1 MPGVITGFFTFLLA
15 AIIIYLSYIC
25 SKYLGKGL
33 VKNSSSRYMRMLD
46 QLIVGQ
52 NRTLVIV
59 QAGER
64 YLLLGVGPERIQTLA
79 ELSEE
84 DLLPLGE
91 ENEETAIDFSRLLSQ
106 IRRKKDSD
114 EE

>member
-1 MPGVITGFFTFLLA
+1 MPGVLTGIVTFLLA

-33 VKNSSSRYMRMLD
+33 ARGGSSQYMRMLD

-59 QAGER
+59 QAGGR
-64 YLLLGVGPERIQTLA
+64 YLLLGVGPDKIQTLA

-84 DLLPLGE
+84 DLLPLGGAE
-91 ENEETAIDFSRLLSQ
+91 GEPSLDFGRILSR
-106 IRRKKDSD
+106 IKRKKD

>member
-1 MPGVITGFFTFLLA
+1 MPAAITGFVTFLLA
-15 AIIIYLSYIC
+15 AVIIWLSYIC

-33 VKNSSSRYMRMLD
+33 VKNNSSRYMRMLD

-52 NRTLVIV
+52 NRSLVIV
-59 QAGER
+59 QAGEG
-64 YLLLGVGPERIQTLA
+64 YLLLGVGPDRIRTLA

-91 ENEETAIDFSRLLSQ
+91 ENGEMPMDFSRLLSQ
-106 IRRKKDSD
+106 IRRKKDSG